1 MMEEF
6 MKKSRMDF
14 RFSENDAGCAN
25 DVSRKTV
32 ADKDYR
38 VPSGCGISGIMN
50 EAGERFSGEAV
61 MTSIALMRDR
71 SNGLGGGFAAYG
83 IYPDLASYYAFHLMC
98 ETEDARRQ
106 AEEYLKL
113 SYTIMHDEP
122 IPSREVKVI
131 TRSPILWRY
140 FLKPREEALARNPLL
155 GEEDLIAQ
163 TVMHINGQITDALV
177 ASSGKNMGIFKG
189 VGYPEDI
196 GEFYRLEEYKGY
208 TWTAHG
214 RFPTNSVA
222 WWGGAHPFGLLDWSV
237 VHNGEISS
245 YGINRRYLQNFGYQC
260 TFFTDT
266 EVITYL
272 VDLLSRKHRLPFEIV
287 AKILAAPFW
296 VDIERMP
303 QEEKEFY
310 QSLRMIYGSALLN
323 GPFGVIVCNTE
334 TMLGLND
341 RLKLRPLVA
350 ARAGDF
356 VYVASEESAI
366 REICPQP
373 DRVWMPR
380 AGEPVIGR
388 LRKDIPVAD
397 ADADRPLASHQGLSA
412 AIQNFDAASQGQ
424 SLRAA
429 GQDVQADREVL

>member
-1 MMEEF
+1 MVEKMY
-6 MKKSRMDF
+6 
-14 RFSENDAGCAN
+14 
-25 DVSRKTV
+25 V

-38 VPSGCGISGIMN
+38 VPAGCGVSGIMN
-50 EAGERFSGEAV
+50 ETGERFGGDAII
-61 MTSIALMRDR
+61 TSIALMRDR

-83 IYPDLASYYAFHLMC
+83 IYPDLANYYAFHLMY
-98 ETEDARRQ
+98 ESEDARRQ
-106 AEEYLKL
+106 TEEYLKGC
-113 SYTIMHDEP
+113 YTIMHDEP
-122 IPSREVKVI
+122 IPSREVKTI
-131 TRSPILWRY
+131 KHSPILWRY
-140 FLKPREEALARNPLL
+140 FLMPREEALTRDPLL
-155 GEEDLIAQ
+155 SEKDFVAM
-163 TVMHINGQITDALV
+163 TVMHVNSRITHALV

-196 GEFYRLEEYKGY
+196 GEFYCLEGYKGY
-208 TWTAHG
+208 IWTSHG

-245 YGINRRYLQNFGYQC
+245 YGINRRYLQNFGYFC
-260 TFFTDT
+260 SFFTDT

-272 VDLLSRKHRLPFEIV
+272 VDLLIRKHELSFEMV

-303 QEEKEFY
+303 EEEKEFY
-310 QSLRMIYGSALLN
+310 QSMRMVYGSALLN
-323 GPFGVIVCNTE
+323 GPFGVIVANTE

-350 ARAGDF
+350 ARWGNF
-356 VYVASEESAI
+356 VYIASEESAI

-380 AGEPVIGR
+380 AGEPVLAR
-388 LRKDIPVAD
+388 LRKDGSSAG
-397 ADADRPLASHQGLSA
+397 AGQSLAAQGLETVSPGCEA
-412 AIQNFDAASQGQ
+412 ACPCQECEPASQGYEAASQDSEAYG
-424 SLRAA
+424 RK
-429 GQDVQADREVL
+429 EVL

>member
-1 MMEEF
+1 M
-6 MKKSRMDF
+6 
-14 RFSENDAGCAN
+14 SEQIY
-25 DVSRKTV
+25 K

-38 VPSGCGISGIMN
+38 VPSGCGVSGIMN
-50 EAGERFSGEAV
+50 EAGERISGDAI

-83 IYPDLASYYAFHLMC
+83 IYPDLADYYAFHLMY
-98 ETEDARRQ
+98 ETDEAKRQ
-106 AEEYLKL
+106 TEEYLRAY
-113 SYTIMHDEP
+113 YTIMHDEP
-122 IPSREVKVI
+122 IPSRDVKVI
-131 TRSPILWRY
+131 TRNPILWRY
-140 FLKPREEALARNPLL
+140 FLKPREEALAKNPLST
-155 GEEDLIAQ
+155 EADLVVQ
-163 TVMHINGQITDALV
+163 TSMHINSKIKDALV

-196 GEFYRLEEYKGY
+196 GEFYRLEEYQGY
-208 TWTAHG
+208 IWTAHG

-245 YGINRRYLQNFGYQC
+245 YGINRRYLQNFNYFC
-260 TFFTDT
+260 SFFTDT

-272 VDLLSRKHRLPFEIV
+272 IDLLIRKHELPFEMV

-296 VDIERMP
+296 ADIERMP
-303 QEEKEFY
+303 EEEKEFY
-310 QSLRMIYGSALLN
+310 QNLRMIYGSALLN
-323 GPFGVIVCNTE
+323 GPFGIIVANSD

-350 ARAGDF
+350 ARWGNF

-366 REICPQP
+366 RQICPQP

-380 AGEPVIGR
+380 AGEPILGR
-388 LRKDIPVAD
+388 LKKDIPAKID
-397 ADADRPLASHQGLSA
+397 IASPLATQVAVEA
-412 AIQNFDAASQGQ
+412 A
-424 SLRAA
+424 R
-429 GQDVQADREVL
+429 REVL

>member
-1 MMEEF
+1 MMEGF
-6 MKKSRMDF
+6 M
-14 RFSENDAGCAN
+14 SEQIY
-25 DVSRKTV
+25 K

-38 VPSGCGISGIMN
+38 VPSGCGVSGIMN
-50 EAGERFSGEAV
+50 EAGERISGDAI

-83 IYPDLASYYAFHLMC
+83 IYPDLADYYAFHLMY
-98 ETEDARRQ
+98 ETDEAKRQ
-106 AEEYLKL
+106 TEEYLRAY
-113 SYTIMHDEP
+113 YTIMHDEP
-122 IPSREVKVI
+122 IPSRDVKVI
-131 TRSPILWRY
+131 TRNPILWRY
-140 FLKPREEALARNPLL
+140 FLKPREEALAKNPLST
-155 GEEDLIAQ
+155 EADLVVQ
-163 TVMHINGQITDALV
+163 TSMHINSKIKDALV

-196 GEFYRLEEYKGY
+196 GEFYRLEEYQGY
-208 TWTAHG
+208 IWTAHG

-245 YGINRRYLQNFGYQC
+245 YGINRRYLQNFNYFC
-260 TFFTDT
+260 SFFTDT

-272 VDLLSRKHRLPFEIV
+272 IDLLIRKHELPFEMV

-296 VDIERMP
+296 ADIERMP
-303 QEEKEFY
+303 EEEKEFY
-310 QSLRMIYGSALLN
+310 QNLRMIYGSALLN
-323 GPFGVIVCNTE
+323 GPFGIIVANSD

-350 ARAGDF
+350 ARWGNF

-366 REICPQP
+366 RQICPQP

-380 AGEPVIGR
+380 AGEPILGR
-388 LRKDIPVAD
+388 LKKDIPAKID
-397 ADADRPLASHQGLSA
+397 IASPLATQVAVEA
-412 AIQNFDAASQGQ
+412 A
-424 SLRAA
+424 R
-429 GQDVQADREVL
+429 REVL